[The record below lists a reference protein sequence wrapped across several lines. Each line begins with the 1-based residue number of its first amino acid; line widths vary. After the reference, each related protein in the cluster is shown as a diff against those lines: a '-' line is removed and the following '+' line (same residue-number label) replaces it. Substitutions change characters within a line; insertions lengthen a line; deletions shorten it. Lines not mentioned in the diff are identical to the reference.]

1 MGTSSMYG
9 THTFDVELDCP
20 WMSVDVYVTF
30 EGHSN
35 PWLTELMSVI
45 IIQTKEDITHL
56 VNHDYIS
63 DLIYDFVSNADYHE
77 SDHGD

>member
-20 WMSVDVYVTF
+20 WMSVDVYITF
-30 EGHSN
+30 VSHSN
-35 PWLTELMSVI
+35 PWLVELESVVTI
-45 IIQTKEDITHL
+45 VTKDDITHL
-56 VNHDYIS
+56 VNQDYIF
-63 DLIYDFVSNADYHE
+63 DLINDFVSNADYHH